1 MFLIDANIILEV
13 LYKRARWRESYE
25 LLNAVK
31 KGLLTAYVLH
41 FTLHGISAIL
51 GKPELVRGFLSE
63 VTVWKGLI
71 IAYLTLE
78 EELTATSLAER
89 VGLDFDDGLQY
100 YFALKKKVPI
110 ISFDKDFDKTDV
122 ERLEP
127 HEVIGLR
134 SK

>member
-1 MFLIDANIILEV
+1 M
-13 LYKRARWRESYE
+13 
-25 LLNAVK
+25 
-31 KGLLTAYVLH
+31 
-41 FTLHGISAIL
+41 
-51 GKPELVRGFLSE
+51 SE
-63 VTVWKGLI
+63 VAIWKGLI
-71 IAYLTLE
+71 IVDLTL

-89 VGLDFDDGLQY
+89 IGLDSDDGLQY
-100 YFALKKKVPI
+100 YFAVKKKAPI